1 MKERESNLK
10 PIKRKLK
17 TLNDPSGNAHGGFVS
32 SADSVV
38 KRVRRYVYRRNDQ
51 RQHEGMIT
59 MTKQETTTNEKSLLK
74 TAGLIGA
81 GAAGSV
87 ALLFGAAGIAGA
99 QDDGD
104 APTLDDPAAADDSA
118 DPTRGN
124 RFANHEARHQA
135 MVDQLV
141 EDGVISADQ
150 VDDWQA
156 VRDALREQHEAMRAE
171 KLQGVADVLGVT
183 VDDLAAAREAGDS
196 LADIAGDNIDALV
209 DYFVDEATERIET
222 AVADGNLTQEQADE
236 RLDGLADRIQTRIE
250 DGGGFGGRGG
260 HHHRGGRGG
269 PAKGGPGGG
278 GFGPGDGA
286 AAATATNASF

>member
-10 PIKRKLK
+10 SIKRKLK
-17 TLNDPSGNAHGGFVS
+17 TLTVTSGNAHGGFVS
-32 SADSVV
+32 SAESVV
-38 KRVRRYVYRRNDQ
+38 ERVRRYVYRRKDQ

-59 MTKQETTTNEKSLLK
+59 MTEQETTTNDTSLLK

-104 APTLDDPAAADDSA
+104 APTLDDPAPAEESA
-118 DPTRGN
+118 NPNG
-124 RFANHEARHQA
+124 EARRENREARRQA

-141 EDGVISADQ
+141 EDGVISSDQ

-156 VRDALREQHEAMRAE
+156 VRDALREQHEAQRAE
-171 KLQGVADVLGVT
+171 KIQGVADVLGVT
-183 VDDLAAAREAGDS
+183 VEDLQAAREAGDS
-196 LADIAGDNIDALV
+196 LADIAGDDIDALV

-222 AVADGNLTQEQADE
+222 ALADGNITQEQADE

-269 PAKGGPGGG
+269 PGAGGA

-286 AAATATNASF
+286 AAAVATNASF

>member
-1 MKERESNLK
+1 MTEQES
-10 PIKRKLK
+10 
-17 TLNDPSGNAHGGFVS
+17 
-32 SADSVV
+32 
-38 KRVRRYVYRRNDQ
+38 
-51 RQHEGMIT
+51 
-59 MTKQETTTNEKSLLK
+59 TTNEKSLLK

-104 APTLDDPAAADDSA
+104 APTLDDPAPAEESER
-118 DPTRGN
+118 PN
-124 RFANHEARHQA
+124 REDRLANREARHQA
-135 MVDQLV
+135 MADQLV

-156 VRDALREQHEAMRAE
+156 VRDALREQHESLRAE

-183 VDDLAAAREAGDS
+183 VEDLQAAREAGDS
-196 LADIAGDNIDALV
+196 LADVAGDNVDALV
-209 DYFVDEATERIET
+209 DYFVAEATERIET

-260 HHHRGGRGG
+260 HHRGGRGG
-269 PAKGGPGGG
+269 PGEGGPGGG

-286 AAATATNASF
+286 AAATATDASF

>member
-1 MKERESNLK
+1 
-10 PIKRKLK
+10 
-17 TLNDPSGNAHGGFVS
+17 
-32 SADSVV
+32 
-38 KRVRRYVYRRNDQ
+38 
-51 RQHEGMIT
+51 MIT
-59 MTKQETTTNEKSLLK
+59 MTEQETTTNDTSLLK

-104 APTLDDPAAADDSA
+104 APTLDDPAPAEESA
-118 DPTRGN
+118 NPNG
-124 RFANHEARHQA
+124 EARRENREARRQA

-141 EDGVISADQ
+141 EDGVISSDQ

-156 VRDALREQHEAMRAE
+156 VRDALREQHEAQRAE
-171 KLQGVADVLGVT
+171 KIQGVADVLGVT
-183 VDDLAAAREAGDS
+183 VEDLQAAREAGDS
-196 LADIAGDNIDALV
+196 LADIAGDDIDALV

-222 AVADGNLTQEQADE
+222 ALADGNITQEQADE

-269 PAKGGPGGG
+269 PGAGGA

-286 AAATATNASF
+286 AAAVATNASF